1 VATNLPSSDDL
12 IKYADTAM
20 YRAKKVGRN
29 NFQFF
34 FAAMKEQ
41 ALPRQDA
48 DA

>member
-1 VATNLPSSDDL
+1 
-12 IKYADTAM
+12 M

-34 FAAMKEQ
+34 IAAMKEQ
-41 ALPRQDA
+41 VLPRQDA